1 MQIAFSYTS
10 GRRVAAVVL
19 AVGSDFIRVASP
31 RSAGGFNIYL
41 REQDW
46 ITETG
51 KTVRVEAMHLGDGS
65 GFPQEIIPKRVRST
79 RRKAFAA
86 GASSGW

>member
-1 MQIAFSYTS
+1 M
-10 GRRVAAVVL
+10 AAAVL
-19 AVGSDFIRVASP
+19 AVGGDFIRVASP
-31 RSAGGFNIYL
+31 RSAAGFNIYL

-51 KTVRVEAMHLGDGS
+51 KTVRVDAMYLGDGS
-65 GFPQEIIPKRVRST
+65 GFPQETIPKRVRST
-79 RRKAFAA
+79 RRKTVAV